1 MPFSTSLCVCISV
14 NTETTRRSEHRK
26 RGGNKDEELAN
37 RENGRGGGRGE
48 GGGAKRT
55 LTKHTHIVIS
65 HIKKENKKKKIT
77 RHGGARGKRPG
88 YDIHPSC
95 IVRHCAHIYISVTA
109 SRNVKVCRKRERR
122 QTSSRNNKRNALHG
136 RGEGERVRSEGDR
149 ALRDVSITS
158 AIKRVRPAG
167 SHSSQ
172 RCVLKFKELGMAR
185 ERHAERKLY

>member
-14 NTETTRRSEHRK
+14 NTDNKEKRTQEEGGKQRSRISES
-26 RGGNKDEELAN
+26 
-37 RENGRGGGRGE
+37 RERSGRGE
-48 GGGAKRT
+48 GAKRT

-65 HIKKENKKKKIT
+65 HIKKEKKKKIT

-136 RGEGERVRSEGDR
+136 RGEGKG
-149 ALRDVSITS
+149 
-158 AIKRVRPAG
+158 
-167 SHSSQ
+167 
-172 RCVLKFKELGMAR
+172 
-185 ERHAERKLY
+185 